1 MVDYNR
7 LCQRFELDAV
17 LSPEG
22 LFTIDEL
29 IGEGTY
35 GEVFRAK
42 DNRTGETVAIKI
54 LEDIAG
60 NEEEIEDEYLAL
72 RDLSLHPNIPS
83 FYGLYFVKGTKE
95 LTDQLWFVM
104 ELCDGGSVTD
114 LVHGLKAQGKQLSED
129 QIAYILHETLQALA
143 FLHRNHCMHR
153 DVKGHNILLTESGEV
168 KLVDFGVSSHL
179 GATMGRRDTS
189 VGTPYWMAPEVIAC
203 EQQRDSSYDSRCDV
217 WSLGITAIELAVA
230 EPPLSGL
237 HPMRALFQI
246 PREPPP
252 VLPLSARPDAPKL
265 THFVARCLVKDF
277 EQRPTSAMLIHD
289 PFIVH
294 GSKCIVRVRQ
304 ELRAEIQYQRE
315 VSGRIQ
321 KQPDVTT
328 KHGKLKTKRHVPPT
342 TIYVDDLAAL
352 DSLSEERIVNQ
363 LKKRYQ
369 MNLIYTYIGDILL
382 AINPFTSLP
391 LYTPAEQKKYCNQLR
406 AAYPPH
412 IFAIADSAY
421 QFMLHEKA
429 NQSIVISGESGA
441 GKTESGNLLLKQLVY
456 LGKAPNRNLEQ
467 RILQMNPIM
476 EAFGNARTGI
486 NSNSSR
492 FGKFLELSMTKSGQL
507 TGARVS
513 VYLLEQSRVI
523 QQANGERNFH
533 AFYYMYDGLEHDKR
547 LKEFHLDRELR
558 STHSYLP
565 ADRQDNK
572 TKQNNINKFSQLK
585 NAFEEVGFKDEE
597 VNSIYCILAAIL
609 HLGDIEFGEIITD
622 NNTDNKS
629 TVIDLT
635 PIHRASCLLNIEST
649 DLLEC
654 LSVNS
659 VVTRGEII
667 QRNNSVSEAIATRD
681 AIARALYS
689 RLFDW
694 LVNSIN
700 SLLSFHKNRGE
711 YNVIGILDIFGFENF
726 KYNSFEQLC
735 INIANEQ
742 LQYFFNQHVFAL
754 EQAEYESEGVP
765 VQHVGFCDNRPVLDM
780 LVSRPMGLLALL
792 DEESRFPRATDR
804 SLVEKFHC
812 NIRSN
817 YYVRPKSN
825 ALQFEVKHFAGNVTY
840 QATGMLE
847 KNRHLLAIEA
857 IQVLRKSNNK
867 TVRALFQ
874 SPVTKTGNLYAQ
886 DISTGLMGLA
896 SQSRGQQTAAT
907 YFRHSLTELLHRMGC
922 NNSGVSLPRFV
933 RCIKPN
939 DQRQPKQFDP
949 VKVVSQLRC
958 SGVMETIKIRRNG
971 YSHRLLFNDF
981 IKRYGIL
988 GFRLYEKIPPTRDNC
1003 KHLLVK
1009 LKLDGWA
1016 IGKTKV
1022 FLKYYHIEHLT
1033 KLHEIQIHQIVI
1045 VQSCVRRW
1053 LAIKY
1058 YKEVLNAKRMSW
1070 GALTLQKHARGWLS
1084 RHKKKKSKGE
1094 IPIGEVAPIY
1104 RQELKESSAPKNQN
1118 KVSPIII
1125 AENKKNYYI
1134 QQNGVKVLPC
1144 KIQQKEEKEKNMIE
1158 FSKNVYIRN
1167 KQFYKVIKNTDITIC
1182 LNNLS
1187 DIKACGQKGIVHNA
1201 IKKLVNENNFKYES
1215 DNRLSTVS
1223 PISNNA
1229 LPPTNRPKW
1238 VSPLRLTPPDINK
1251 LPEGF
1256 DFRQLLRPTQHAPT
1270 ESLRKRLVQRARPV
1284 TANAKG

>member
-1 MVDYNR
+1 MDYYKM
-7 LCQRFELDAV
+7 CQRFGLASV
-17 LSPEG
+17 PSPDG
-22 LFTIDEL
+22 RFTIDEL

-35 GEVFRAK
+35 GEVFRAR
-42 DNRTGETVAIKI
+42 DTVTGENVAIKI

-83 FYGLYFVKGTKE
+83 FHGIYFVKGSKQ
-95 LTDQLWFVM
+95 LNDQLWFVM
-104 ELCDGGSVTD
+104 ELCQGGSVTD
-114 LVHGLKAQGKQLSED
+114 LVHGLKIQTKQLTED

-153 DVKGHNILLTESGEV
+153 DVKGHNILLTEDGQV

-217 WSLGITAIELAVA
+217 WSLGITAIELATGD
-230 EPPLSGL
+230 PPLSGL

-246 PREPPP
+246 PRDPPP
-252 VLPLSARPDAPKL
+252 VLPLSARPDAPRL
-265 THFVARCLVKDF
+265 THFVARCLIKDF
-277 EQRPTSAMLIHD
+277 EQRPTTAILIHD

-294 GSKCIVRVRQ
+294 GSKCIHRVRE
-304 ELRAEIQYQRE
+304 ELKAEIRYQKE
-315 VSGRIQ
+315 VSGRVQ
-321 KQPDVTT
+321 KHPDVTT
-328 KHGKLKTKRHVPPT
+328 KHGKLKSKRKNPPT

-382 AINPFTSLP
+382 AINPFTSLS
-391 LYTPAEQKKYCNQLR
+391 LYTSAEQKKYCNQMR
-406 AAYPPH
+406 AACPPH

-486 NSNSSR
+486 NNNSSR
-492 FGKFLELSMTKSGQL
+492 FGKFLELSMTRSGQL

-523 QQANGERNFH
+523 QQANGESNFH
-533 AFYYMYDGLEHDKR
+533 AFYYIYDGLEHDKR

-558 STHSYLP
+558 QMHSYLP
-565 ADRQDNK
+565 SDRQDSK
-572 TKQNNINKFSQLK
+572 TKQNNVDKFAQLK
-585 NAFEEVGFKDEE
+585 NAFEQVGFIEEE

-609 HLGDIEFGEIITD
+609 HLGDIEFSEIMTD

-635 PIHRASCLLNIEST
+635 PIHRTSCLLDIESS

-667 QRNNSVSEAIATRD
+667 QRNNSVSEAVATRD

-700 SLLSFHKNRGE
+700 SLLSFHHTRGE

-726 KYNSFEQLC
+726 TYNSFEQLC

-812 NIRSN
+812 NIKCT

-857 IQVLRKSNNK
+857 IQVLRKSSNK

-874 SPVTKTGNLYAQ
+874 CPVTKTGNLYSQ
-886 DISTGLMGLA
+886 DSSMGLVGLA

-907 YFRHSLTELLHRMGC
+907 YFRHSLAELLHRMGC

-939 DQRQPKQFDP
+939 DQRKPKQFDP
-949 VKVVSQLRC
+949 LKVVAQLRC
-958 SGVMETIKIRRNG
+958 SGVMETIRIRRNG
-971 YSHRLLFNDF
+971 YSHRLLFKEF
-981 IKRYGIL
+981 INRYAIL
-988 GFRLYEKIPPTRDNC
+988 GFRLYEKVPPTRDNC
-1003 KHLLVK
+1003 RHLLVK

-1033 KLHEIQIHQIVI
+1033 KLHEKQLRHIII
-1045 VQSCVRRW
+1045 VQSCIRRW
-1053 LAIKY
+1053 LAMKHY
-1058 YKEVLNAKRMSW
+1058 REALLAKQMSW
-1070 GALTLQKHARGWLS
+1070 GVLTLQKHARGWLA
-1084 RHKKKKSKGE
+1084 RQKKKKTKGE
-1094 IPIGEVAPIY
+1094 IPVGEVAPIY
-1104 RQELKESSAPKNQN
+1104 RQEPRENDISIKNQN
-1118 KVSPIII
+1118 KVSPTIVS
-1125 AENKKNYYI
+1125 ENKKTYI

-1144 KIQQKEEKEKNMIE
+1144 KIQQKVEREKHLIDFAKN
-1158 FSKNVYIRN
+1158 
-1167 KQFYKVIKNTDITIC
+1167 
-1182 LNNLS
+1182 
-1187 DIKACGQKGIVHNA
+1187 KGLVHNA
-1201 IKKLVNENNFKYES
+1201 IKKLVTENYCKFDS
-1215 DNRLSTVS
+1215 DNRLNTITEKPNNTQ
-1223 PISNNA
+1223 PINKSN
-1229 LPPTNRPKW
+1229 W
-1238 VSPLRLTPPDINK
+1238 VSPLRLTPPDINR

-1270 ESLRKRLVQRARPV
+1270 ESLRKRLVQRSRPV
-1284 TANAKG
+1284 AANAKG

>member
-1 MVDYNR
+1 MDYYR
-7 LCQRFELDAV
+7 MCQRFGLNSV
-17 LSPEG
+17 PSPDG
-22 LFTIDEL
+22 RFTIDEL

-42 DNRTGETVAIKI
+42 DTTTGEFVAIKI
-54 LEDIAG
+54 LEDITG

-83 FYGLYFVKGTKE
+83 FHGIYFVKGSKQ
-95 LTDQLWFVM
+95 LNDQLWFVM
-104 ELCDGGSVTD
+104 ELCQGGSVTD
-114 LVHGLKAQGKQLSED
+114 LVHGLKAQGKQLTED

-153 DVKGHNILLTESGEV
+153 DVKGHNILLTEDGQV

-217 WSLGITAIELAVA
+217 WSLGITAIELATGD
-230 EPPLSGL
+230 PPLSGL

-265 THFVARCLVKDF
+265 THFVARCLIKDF
-277 EQRPTSAMLIHD
+277 EQRPTTALLIHD
-289 PFIVH
+289 PFVVH
-294 GSKCIVRVRQ
+294 GSKCIHRVRE
-304 ELRAEIQYQRE
+304 ELRAEIRYQRE
-315 VSGRIQ
+315 VSGRVQ
-321 KQPDVTT
+321 KHPDVTT
-328 KHGKLKTKRHVPPT
+328 KHGKLKSKRKNPPT

-382 AINPFTSLP
+382 AINPFTPLP
-391 LYTPAEQKKYCNQLR
+391 LYTSAEQKKYCNQMR

-486 NSNSSR
+486 NNNSSR

-507 TGARVS
+507 KGARVS

-523 QQANGERNFH
+523 QQANRESNFH
-533 AFYYMYDGLEHDKR
+533 AFYYIYDGLEHDKR

-558 STHSYLP
+558 QMHSYLP
-565 ADRQDNK
+565 SDRQDNK
-572 TKQNNINKFSQLK
+572 TKQNNVDKFAQLK
-585 NAFEEVGFKDEE
+585 NAFEQVGFKDEE

-635 PIHRASCLLNIEST
+635 PIHRTSCLLDIESS

-667 QRNNSVSEAIATRD
+667 QRNNSVSEAVATRD

-700 SLLSFHKNRGE
+700 SLLSFYNTRGE

-726 KYNSFEQLC
+726 TYNSFEQLC

-812 NIRSN
+812 NIKCN

-840 QATGMLE
+840 QASGMLE

-857 IQVLRKSNNK
+857 IQVLRKSSNK

-874 SPVTKTGNLYAQ
+874 SPVTKTGNLYSQ
-886 DISTGLMGLA
+886 DSSTGLVGLA

-907 YFRHSLTELLHRMGC
+907 YFRHSLAELLHRMGC
-922 NNSGVSLPRFV
+922 NNSGISLPRFV

-949 VKVVSQLRC
+949 LKVVAQLRC
-958 SGVMETIKIRRNG
+958 SGVMETIRIRRNG
-971 YSHRLLFNDF
+971 YSHRLLFKDF
-981 IKRYGIL
+981 ISRYSIL
-988 GFRLYEKIPPTRDNC
+988 GFRLYEKVPPTRDNC
-1003 KHLLVK
+1003 RHLLVK

-1033 KLHEIQIHQIVI
+1033 KLHEKQLRHIIF

-1053 LAIKY
+1053 LAMKH
-1058 YKEVLNAKRMSW
+1058 YKEAMLAKQMSW
-1070 GALTLQKHARGWLS
+1070 GALTLQKHTRGWLA
-1084 RHKKKKSKGE
+1084 RQKKKKSKGE
-1094 IPIGEVAPIY
+1094 IPVGEVAPIY
-1104 RQELKESSAPKNQN
+1104 RQEPKENDHPIKNQN
-1118 KVSPIII
+1118 KVSPVIV
-1125 AENKKNYYI
+1125 AENKKTYI

-1144 KIQQKEEKEKNMIE
+1144 KVQQKVEREKHLID
-1158 FSKNVYIRN
+1158 FSKNVHARN
-1167 KQFYKVIKNTDITIC
+1167 KEFFKFIKKTNISVC
-1182 LNNLS
+1182 LNNLK
-1187 DIKACGQKGIVHNA
+1187 DLNTTGQKGLVHNA
-1201 IKKLVNENNFKYES
+1201 IKKLVSENCCKHDSE
-1215 DNRLSTVS
+1215 NRLN
-1223 PISNNA
+1223 PINSKTNNIQ
-1229 LPPTNRPKW
+1229 PVNKPKW
-1238 VSPLRLTPPDINK
+1238 VSPLRLTPPDINR

-1270 ESLRKRLVQRARPV
+1270 ESLRKRLVQRSRPV
-1284 TANAKG
+1284 AANAKG